1 MDVLEHNPM
10 TFFMSKIELLGS
22 NNILSLT
29 KGNLMKLFDWINATR
44 TSKRFNIFNWVGS
57 W

>member
-1 MDVLEHNPM
+1 M
-10 TFFMSKIELLGS
+10 TFFMSKIELLRS

-44 TSKRFNIFNWVGS
+44 TSKRFNILNWVGS

>member
-1 MDVLEHNPM
+1 MDVLEHNPV
-10 TFFMSKIELLGS
+10 TFLMSKIELLRS

-44 TSKRFNIFNWVGS
+44 ASKSFNIFDWVGS
-57 W
+57 G

>member
-1 MDVLEHNPM
+1 MDVLEHNPV
-10 TFFMSKIELLGS
+10 TFLMSKIELLRS

-44 TSKRFNIFNWVGS
+44 ASKSFNILDWVGS
-57 W
+57 G

>member
-1 MDVLEHNPM
+1 
-10 TFFMSKIELLGS
+10 MSKIELLRS

-29 KGNLMKLFDWINATR
+29 KGNLMKLFDRINATR
-44 TSKRFNIFNWVGS
+44 ASKRFDILNWVGS